1 MESKFSLQSL
11 DWELSWQSACLVGT
25 GPWAGAP
32 APYKPG
38 AVVHT
43 DNSSILRQQR
53 QEVHSHL
60 YRKFKVHLEY
70 VRPSLKKC
78 ENLLVSIKVML
89 QEINYRCKCLY
100 LKKDTSSLKRMCLLG

>member
-1 MESKFSLQSL
+1 MNGKQIQPTKSGLGAQLAEC
-11 DWELSWQSACLVGT
+11 CLVGT

-38 AVVHT
+38 VVVHT

-53 QEVHSHL
+53 QEDHSHL
-60 YRKFKVHLEY
+60 YRKFKVRLEY

-89 QEINYRCKCLY
+89 QEINYRCKCLC
-100 LKKDTSSLKRMCLLG
+100 LKKTLHL